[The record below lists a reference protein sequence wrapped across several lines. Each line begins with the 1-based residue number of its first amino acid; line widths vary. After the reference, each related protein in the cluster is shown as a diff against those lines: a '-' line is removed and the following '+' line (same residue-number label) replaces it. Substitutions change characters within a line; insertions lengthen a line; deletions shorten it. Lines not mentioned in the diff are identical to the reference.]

1 MLDLKHIICYNKER
15 IEVTIMLKRKMYDYL
30 LNWKKTKGKE
40 CLLIKGA
47 RQVGKTYLVRMF
59 GKAEYESFVEINFHK
74 QSSLKVIFEGDKS
87 ANEIYK
93 RITANIPGIKLIP
106 GKTLIFLDEIQK
118 CSNARTALKFL
129 AEDGRYDVIASGSLL
144 GLAYGQDDDR
154 EVEEVESVP
163 VGYEKSVMMY
173 SLDFEEFLWAYGYG
187 ADTIDYLRSFF
198 DSKEKIPPE
207 TNQKFEAILREYLV
221 VGGMPE
227 VVANFKEY
235 QDFGKV
241 QEIQD
246 KILASY
252 ADDISQH
259 ARGAEKVKVRKC
271 YDSIPR
277 QLAKENKKFK
287 YSEVESKA
295 TARKFGDSSQWLH
308 DANMAYICCNTSTPM
323 LPLNAYEKDN
333 EFKLYIND
341 TGLLLALFGF
351 ATKQALLNGN
361 LKGFAKGG
369 IYENFVAETLIKN
382 GYTLH
387 YYKPDDNSELEFVI
401 EKNGEVVP
409 IEVKAGNTATKSL
422 NSFIESFSPTVAY
435 KLVSGNIGENGVK
448 VTLPHFLTMFI

>member
-1 MLDLKHIICYNKER
+1 
-15 IEVTIMLKRKMYDYL
+15 MLKRKMYDYL
-30 LNWKKTKGKE
+30 LNWKKTKSKE

-47 RQVGKTYLVRMF
+47 RQVGKTYLVRQF
-59 GKAEYESFVEINFHK
+59 GKAEYESFIEINFHM
-74 QSSLKVIFEGDKS
+74 QSSLKVIFEGDRS
-87 ANEIYK
+87 AEEIYK
-93 RITANIPGIKLIP
+93 RITANIPAIRLIP

-118 CSNARTALKFL
+118 CADARTALKFL

-144 GLAYGQDDDR
+144 GLSYGQDDDR
-154 EVEEVESVP
+154 EVKEVESIP

-173 SLDFEEFLWAYGYG
+173 SLDFEEFLWAYGYE
-187 ADTIDYLRSFF
+187 ADTIDYLRSFYE
-198 DSKEKIPPE
+198 SKEKIPPE
-207 TNQKFEAILREYLV
+207 TNQKFDSILREYIV

-227 VVANFKEY
+227 VVADFMEHK
-235 QDFGKV
+235 DFGRV

-246 KILASY
+246 KLIASY

-259 ARGAEKVKVRKC
+259 AKGAEKVKVRKC

-295 TARKFGDSSQWLH
+295 TARKFGDSIQWLS
-308 DANMAYICCNTSTPM
+308 DANMAYICCNTTTPM

-382 GYTLH
+382 GYSLH
-387 YYKPDDNSELEFVI
+387 YYKPDDNSELEFII
-401 EKNGEVVP
+401 EKDGEVIP

-422 NSFIESFSPTVAY
+422 NSFIENYSPSIAY
-435 KLVSGNIGENGVK
+435 KLVSGNVGEADGK
-448 VTLPHFLTMFI
+448 ITLPHYLTMFI

>member
-1 MLDLKHIICYNKER
+1 
-15 IEVTIMLKRKMYDYL
+15 MLKRKMYDYL
-30 LNWKKTKGKE
+30 LDWKKTKSKE

-47 RQVGKTYLVRMF
+47 RQVGKTYLVRHF
-59 GKAEYESFVEINFHK
+59 GKVEYESFIEINFHM
-74 QSSLKVIFEGDKS
+74 QSSLKVIFEGDRS
-87 ANEIYK
+87 AEEIYK
-93 RITANIPGIKLIP
+93 RITANIPAIRLIP

-118 CSNARTALKFL
+118 CADARTALKFL

-144 GLAYGQDDDR
+144 GLSYGQDDDR
-154 EVEEVESVP
+154 EVKEVESIP

-173 SLDFEEFLWAYGYG
+173 SLDFEEFLWAYGYE
-187 ADTIDYLRSFF
+187 ADTIDYLRSFYE
-198 DSKEKIPPE
+198 SKEKIPPE
-207 TNQKFEAILREYLV
+207 TNQKFDSILREYIV

-227 VVANFKEY
+227 VVADFMEHK
-235 QDFGKV
+235 DFGRV

-246 KILASY
+246 KLIASY

-259 ARGAEKVKVRKC
+259 AKGAEKVKVRKC

-295 TARKFGDSSQWLH
+295 TARKFGDSIQWLS
-308 DANMAYICCNTSTPM
+308 DANMAYICCNTTTPM

-351 ATKQALLNGN
+351 ATKQALLNGK

-382 GYTLH
+382 GYSLH
-387 YYKPDDNSELEFVI
+387 YYKPDDNSELEFII
-401 EKNGEVVP
+401 EKDSEVIP

-422 NSFIESFSPTVAY
+422 NSFIENFSPSIAY
-435 KLVSGNIGENGVK
+435 KLVSGNVGEADSK
-448 VTLPHFLTMFI
+448 ITLPHYLTMFI

>member
-1 MLDLKHIICYNKER
+1 
-15 IEVTIMLKRKMYDYL
+15 MLKRKMYDYL
-30 LNWKKTKGKE
+30 LNWKKTKSKE

-47 RQVGKTYLVRMF
+47 RQVGKTYLVRQF
-59 GKAEYESFVEINFHK
+59 GKTEYESFIEINFHM
-74 QSSLKVIFEGDKS
+74 QSSLKVIFEGDRS
-87 ANEIYK
+87 AEEIYK
-93 RITANIPGIKLIP
+93 RITANIPAIRLIP

-118 CSNARTALKFL
+118 CADARTALKFL

-144 GLAYGQDDDR
+144 GLSYGQDDDR
-154 EVEEVESVP
+154 EVKEVESIP

-173 SLDFEEFLWAYGYG
+173 SLDFEEFLWAYGYE
-187 ADTIDYLRSFF
+187 ADTIDYLRSFYE
-198 DSKEKIPPE
+198 SKEKIPPE
-207 TNQKFEAILREYLV
+207 TNQKFDSILREYIV

-227 VVANFKEY
+227 VVADFMEHK
-235 QDFGKV
+235 DFGRV

-246 KILASY
+246 KLIASY

-259 ARGAEKVKVRKC
+259 AKGAEKVKVRKC

-295 TARKFGDSSQWLH
+295 TARKFGDSIQWLS
-308 DANMAYICCNTSTPM
+308 DANMAYICCNTTTPM

-351 ATKQALLNGN
+351 ATKQALLNGK

-382 GYTLH
+382 GYSLH
-387 YYKPDDNSELEFVI
+387 YYKPDDNSELEFII
-401 EKNGEVVP
+401 EKDGEVIP

-422 NSFIESFSPTVAY
+422 NSFIENFLPSIAY
-435 KLVSGNIGENGVK
+435 KLVSGNVGEADGK
-448 VTLPHFLTMFI
+448 ITLPHYLTMFI